1 MSQPARPP
9 ASIKVLGILN
19 LVFAGLGAFGTLFT
33 WASYFGHLD
42 LGHRN
47 PVIEIAHESPAY
59 MRFLEWSI
67 VATFVGLVVLL
78 ASGIGLLKLRM
89 WGRKLAI
96 VYAVFTVIAG
106 IVAMVM
112 TQHYLL
118 EPLSHSH
125 SPAAIGGAAGG
136 YMGALAGLAY
146 PVVLL
151 AFMFRRNVVAA
162 LVAASEPPVP
172 PARVV

>member
-1 MSQPARPP
+1 MSEPPRPP

-19 LVFAGLGAFGTLFT
+19 LVFAALGALGTLFT

-42 LGHRN
+42 LGRSN

-59 MRFLEWSI
+59 MRFLEWSTAATA
-67 VATFVGLVVLL
+67 VALVVLL
-78 ASGIGLLKLRM
+78 ASGIGLLRMRM
-89 WGRKLAI
+89 WGRKLAV
-96 VYAVFTVIAG
+96 VYAVFTVVAG
-106 IVAMVM
+106 IVAMAM

-118 EPLSHSH
+118 GPLSRAHS
-125 SPAAIGGAAGG
+125 AAAVGGAAGG
-136 YMGALAGLAY
+136 YLGGIAGIAY